1 MQRGSGVLVP
11 PADHDAARV
20 RSQVDSAALFR
31 VILARARSDNLTFA
45 IPTLWNAYARR
56 RYPHSGQ
63 FECEQSGSGLSAEV
77 NEVMDS
83 IIYLVGLIVVVMFI
97 LGALGLH

>member
-1 MQRGSGVLVP
+1 MGLGWNAGQGCWFLLPTTTRLVC
-11 PADHDAARV
+11 AARSI
-20 RSQVDSAALFR
+20 RLHFSESSWHE
-31 VILARARSDNLTFA
+31 LARM
-45 IPTLWNAYARR
+45 IPKRCGTPTRER

-63 FECEQSGSGLSAEV
+63 FECEQSGPGLSAEV
-77 NEVMDS
+77 NIVMNS

>member
-1 MQRGSGVLVP
+1 MERGSGLLVP
-11 PADHDAARV
+11 PADHDAAHM

-31 VILARARSDNLTFA
+31 VILARARSDNPKRCGT
-45 IPTLWNAYARR
+45 PTREG
-56 RYPHSGQ
+56 RYPHRGQ
-63 FECEQSGSGLSAEV
+63 FECEQSDSGLSAEV
-77 NEVMDS
+77 NRVMDS

>member
-1 MQRGSGVLVP
+1 LGARIFGADFRPTLQP
-11 PADHDAARV
+11 PNY
-20 RSQVDSAALFR
+20 SNAALG
-31 VILARARSDNLTFA
+31 RSLYRWGPGSHETVRT
-45 IPTLWNAYARR
+45 IPKRCGTPTREG
-56 RYPHSGQ
+56 RYPQRGQ
-63 FECEQSGSGLSAEV
+63 FECEQSDSGLSAEV